1 MAAITRP
8 HGAERVLATDR
19 FATEIR
25 LAGLNILIAFIALAL
40 GGIMGVFQVLQYN
53 GIDLYRFI
61 KPVLP
66 GGYYQGLT
74 LHGVLNVLVF
84 TTFYII
90 GFLTLITAK
99 ALDKPLVH
107 KGLAWFTFWIMLGGL
122 LMAALP
128 ILLNNA
134 TVLFT
139 FYPPLKADGFFYL
152 GLTLVV
158 VGTYFLLLNQAL
170 TYRIWRKEN
179 PKAKIPLPAFMA
191 IVTMSMWVI
200 STIGIAAEML
210 FLLIPWSFG
219 WVEGTDVLLART
231 LFWFTG
237 HPIVYFWLL
246 PAYISWYTMIP
257 RQAGGKLFSEPMA
270 RVAFVLFLVLSIPI
284 GIHHQYTDPGISEIW
299 KLVHFIFTVGVFFPS
314 LLTFFNVVASLE
326 HAGRSRGGQGWLTW
340 IFSLPWK
347 SAPFTTQVFA
357 MILFAFGGAGG
368 VINASYN
375 LNLVV
380 HNTAWISGHFHL
392 TVGSAV
398 ALTFMGIGYW
408 LVPYLSGR
416 RLFSNFMALAASWC
430 WLIGMILFSHFMH
443 MLGLRGVPR
452 RSMLGSAPYFN
463 ESIYAGVAEWRPLLP
478 FVMIGGLVMFVSAI
492 LFYTN
497 MILTIT
503 RGQPELNQQIPF
515 AEKISGPEDVPAVL
529 DRFWPWI
536 LGAIMLVIINY
547 GPTLYYLISTS
558 RLNIPGLRPW

>member
-1 MAAITRP
+1 LQI
-8 HGAERVLATDR
+8 
-19 FATEIR
+19 
-25 LAGLNILIAFIALAL
+25 
-40 GGIMGVFQVLQYN
+40 LQYN

-61 KPVLP
+61 KPILP

-99 ALDKPLVH
+99 AFDKPLVH
-107 KGLAWFTFWIMLGGL
+107 KGLGWFTFWLMLGGL
-122 LMAALP
+122 LMTALP

-152 GLTLVV
+152 GLTLIV

-170 TYRIWRKEN
+170 TYRVWRKEN

-200 STIGIAAEML
+200 ATIGIASEML

-257 RQAGGKLFSEPMA
+257 KQAGGKLFSEPMA
-270 RVAFVLFLVLSIPI
+270 RVSFVLFLVLSIPI

-326 HAGRSRGGQGWLTW
+326 HAGRSRGGKGWLAW
-340 IFSLPWK
+340 IFALPWK
-347 SAPFTTQVFA
+347 SATFTAQVFA

-398 ALTFMGIGYW
+398 ALSFMGMGYW

-416 RLFSNFMALAASWC
+416 RLFSNFLGLAASWC

-443 MLGLRGVPR
+443 MLGLLGVPR
-452 RSMLGSAPYFN
+452 RSMLGGAPYFN
-463 ESIYAGVAEWRPLLP
+463 ESTYAGVAEWRLLLP
-478 FVMIGGLVMFVSAI
+478 IAMVGGLVMFVSAI
-492 LFYTN
+492 LFYAN
-497 MILTIT
+497 MVLTIT
-503 RGQPELNQQIPF
+503 RGQPEPNQQIPF
-515 AEKISGPEDVPAVL
+515 AEKISGPEDVPTVL
-529 DRFWPWI
+529 DRFWPWVV
-536 LGAIMLVIINY
+536 GAILLIAINY

-558 RLNIPGLRPW
+558 RLNIPGMRPW